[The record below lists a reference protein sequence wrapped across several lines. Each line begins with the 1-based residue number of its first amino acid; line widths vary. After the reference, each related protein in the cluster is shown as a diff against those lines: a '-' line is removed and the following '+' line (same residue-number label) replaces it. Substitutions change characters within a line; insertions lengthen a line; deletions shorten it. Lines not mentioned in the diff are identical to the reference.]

1 MRVQDGLHLVL
12 RSIHRSM
19 RKSLLTSLGI
29 AIGIAAVVL
38 LTAIGSGLQQYVVE
52 KFTQF
57 GTRIIAITPGKQVTH
72 GLGSLLSS
80 VRPLSLADA
89 DALSTLPHVEQVV
102 PLVQGAGTVEYG
114 KFQRN
119 STIMGV
125 GPQMAE
131 AWNFDLAAGRFLP
144 AGAGRSRAFA
154 VLGHTMKQELF
165 GQQNALGQLIRVGGL
180 RFRVVGVIEPKGQML
195 GFDMDD
201 IVYIPAQR
209 GLQLFNREGLMEV
222 DVVFSAATTAD
233 AIRDRVSRLLVD
245 RHGREDFTIITQDQM
260 LDTLGKVL
268 SVLTA
273 AIAGLGSISL
283 LVGAVGIL
291 TIMITTVRE
300 RTGEIGL
307 LRAMGATRGQIL
319 ALFLGEAVVLALLG
333 GVLGLLGLLL
343 IVLAMQFLVP
353 QLPLSLNPLYWVAA
367 LLFSALIGLLAG
379 VVPARNAA
387 RLNPID
393 ALHAE

>member
-1 MRVQDGLHLVL
+1 MRFMDAWVLVY
-12 RSIHRSM
+12 RSIARSF
-19 RKSLLTSLGI
+19 RKSLLTSTGI

-38 LTAIGSGLQQYVVE
+38 LTAIGSGLQQYVID

-80 VRPLSLADA
+80 VRPLSLDDA
-89 DALSTLPHVEQVV
+89 EALSQLPHIEQIV
-102 PLVQGAGTVEYG
+102 PLVQGAGTIEYG
-114 KFQRN
+114 KRQRK

-131 AWNFDLAAGRFLP
+131 AWNFALAAGRFLP
-144 AGAGRSRAFA
+144 QGAGQSRAFA

-165 GQQNALGQLIRVGGL
+165 GQSNALGQLIRVGGL

-201 IVYIPAQR
+201 IVYIPAEL
-209 GLQLFNREGLMEV
+209 GLQLFNREGLMEL
-222 DVVFSAATTAD
+222 DLVFSAATTAAVVKD
-233 AIRDRVSRLLVD
+233 QVTRALVD
-245 RHGREDFTIITQDQM
+245 RHGREDFTIVTQDQM
-260 LDTLGKVL
+260 LETLGKVL
-268 SVLTA
+268 SILTT

-291 TIMITTVRE
+291 TIMTTTVRE

-307 LRAMGATRGQIL
+307 MAAMGASRGQIL
-319 ALFLGEAVVLALLG
+319 GLFLGEAVLLALMG
-333 GVLGLLGLLL
+333 GVLGLMALMLMVG
-343 IVLAMQFLVP
+343 VLAWLAP
-353 QLPLSLNPLYWVAA
+353 DLPVSLNLAYGILA
-367 LLFSALIGLLAG
+367 LLFSACIGLIAG
-379 VVPARNAA
+379 VFPAHRAA
-387 RLNPID
+387 QMDPIE
-393 ALHAE
+393 ALRAE